1 MSTKNTAV
9 TGLIAGA
16 GLVLALP
23 MAPAMA
29 KGGSDD
35 RVEVSSA

>member
-1 MSTKNTAV
+1 
-9 TGLIAGA
+9 
-16 GLVLALP
+16 VLALP

-35 RVEVSSA
+35 RVEVSSEGQ